1 MKYLKQRYNSYLN
14 HKLYTGEYNMKI
26 HWDSLCGWALAVVF
40 VCIIGKIY
48 IVPCMEWWEVL
59 WVVVKGQVGM

>member
-1 MKYLKQRYNSYLN
+1 
-14 HKLYTGEYNMKI
+14 MKI
-26 HWDSLCGWALAVVF
+26 HWDSFCGWALAVVF

-48 IVPCMEWWEVL
+48 IVPYMEWWEVL